1 MNQMFCVCVSD
12 SCAGVLCSSSIRC
25 VALVCMERIPATAAA
40 IWAWRHC
47 WHPVAI
53 NGRSKCVIH
62 WVCISYV
69 SYAYVLIRS
78 GWLSVCVLHKRALCL
93 QVLCVLACGSS
104 FPLAF
109 CQYTFSPVCFLLG
122 QQGMTQHAV
131 LKSLLVCERIPS
143 EALESPVCPH
153 KSHDVSDISYEPY
166 PSLYNASRWMFFS
179 ES

>member
-1 MNQMFCVCVSD
+1 
-12 SCAGVLCSSSIRC
+12 
-25 VALVCMERIPATAAA
+25 MERLSATAAA
-40 IWAWRHC
+40 AGGGRRHRVTKSQC
-47 WHPVAI
+47 HSHHRETSCFLCFLMFLMI
-53 NGRSKCVIH
+53 L
-62 WVCISYV
+62 CISYV
-69 SYAYVLIRS
+69 SYAYVLIRT
-78 GWLSVCVLHKRALCL
+78 GWLSVCVPHKRALCL